1 MRLHQ
6 QPPDLLADPGTDPVK
21 ELFRHVVVTLLT
33 NWGGGAQER
42 DKLSQ
47 VKTDLFVYLFGQCCD
62 SVYLLKPDGALSA
75 THHHK
80 PVMDSDVGE
89 ENNQEDIVV
98 DRFINVSEV
107 IRENVWLGYFYGIY
121 QDSFRAKK

>member
-1 MRLHQ
+1 
-6 QPPDLLADPGTDPVK
+6 
-21 ELFRHVVVTLLT
+21 
-33 NWGGGAQER
+33 
-42 DKLSQ
+42 
-47 VKTDLFVYLFGQCCD
+47 
-62 SVYLLKPDGALSA
+62 
-75 THHHK
+75 
-80 PVMDSDVGE
+80 MDSDVGE